1 MPRNRHPEV
10 DEMVYDSVSEDEACA
25 SPSPSTLRHQNGLS
39 GSSSSS
45 HGHGHGGKTRS
56 SKLKA
61 SMTKL
66 RESSR
71 EVREKLGKVHLPHV
85 HLPSLHLSKRLH
97 HKEPAG
103 GPHETEKR
111 RRGGRKRGKQLKL
124 LKAGR
129 GSNDLNDWGMT
140 HEEELE
146 SVEQFKGEILS
157 RGEEEDFDI
166 KKEHL
171 EDENKLLRFLKARNF
186 DLDKATEMFVKHLRW
201 REENDV
207 DEILFQTFPERE
219 QLLKFY
225 PQGYHMCDK
234 QGRPVYIQYLGGI
247 NVHKILAF
255 TDEETVYRVFI
266 QEYEKFLHFK
276 LPACSEAQGRYI
288 DTSLNIM
295 DVKGI
300 SLKLITKE
308 SQRMMKKLTSITQD
322 NYPETMGNMIII
334 NAPYIFKM
342 IYGLVKPMLSPRTQS
357 KIIVLGS
364 RYMDKLL
371 EFVDIDCLPKKIGGT
386 SKYSIFDDI
395 GPWSDLVPSI
405 TTAEQLS
412 LYQSQQTSKWTDRG
426 GAITKSKSD
435 AQLSDLNGY
444 EYEEQQIY
452 SDEDVQ
458 EDSGAFYTTRW
469 SNERMPSVS
478 EDILLDSSTDMSGV
492 DADVSGTVD
501 KPSLL
506 DWVGMLEQELAQ
518 LVIRGETESRRDL
531 RTRGTAVD
539 DDSTSIMSR
548 IKDMEMQLSTLL
560 DAYPLVKEEANGK
573 ESQLHPPPRFQ
584 LPNQPTWVQARKV
597 NQHQKGVNL
606 VDRIVELEA
615 DICALGKQSPA
626 LFKAG
631 AQAVKESQTATHSF
645 TWFGIPHAFT
655 CCYGGQAV
663 PHI

>member
-1 MPRNRHPEV
+1 
-10 DEMVYDSVSEDEACA
+10 
-25 SPSPSTLRHQNGLS
+25 
-39 GSSSSS
+39 
-45 HGHGHGGKTRS
+45 
-56 SKLKA
+56 
-61 SMTKL
+61 
-66 RESSR
+66 
-71 EVREKLGKVHLPHV
+71 VREKLGKVHLPHV

-103 GPHETEKR
+103 GPHEAEGR
-111 RRGGRKRGKQLKL
+111 RRKGGRKKL

-129 GSNDLNDWGMT
+129 GSSDLNDWGMT
-140 HEEELE
+140 HEEELQ
-146 SVEQFKGEILS
+146 SVEQFKKEILS
-157 RGEEEDFDI
+157 HEDEVVERENFSI
-166 KKEHL
+166 RREHL

-186 DLDKATEMFVKHLRW
+186 DLDKATEMYLKHLKW
-201 REENDV
+201 RDENDV
-207 DEILFQTFPERE
+207 EDILFQTFPERE

-322 NYPETMGNMIII
+322 NYPETMGNMVII

-342 IYGLVKPMLSPRTQS
+342 IYSLVKPMLSPRTQS

-371 EFVDIDCLPKKIGGT
+371 EFVDIECLPKKIGGT

-405 TTAEQLS
+405 TTTEQLS
-412 LYQSQQTSKWTDRG
+412 LYQSQQMSKWIDRA
-426 GAITKSKSD
+426 AITKSKSD

-444 EYEEQQIY
+444 DFEEQNIY
-452 SDEDVQ
+452 SDEDAQ
-458 EDSGAFYTTRW
+458 EEGFTTTRS
-469 SNERMPSVS
+469 SNEKMPSGTSDYDFLADLGSDEVS
-478 EDILLDSSTDMSGV
+478 SEGGAV
-492 DADVSGTVD
+492 VNNVVD

-506 DWVGMLEQELAQ
+506 EWVALLEQELAQ
-518 LVIRGETESRRDL
+518 LVVKGETESKRDL
-531 RTRGTAVD
+531 RTSGTILEEEED
-539 DDSTSIMSR
+539 ESIPTIISC
-548 IKDMEMQLSTLL
+548 IGDMEMQLCSLL
-560 DAYPLVKEEANGK
+560 DVYPLVGK
-573 ESQLHPPPRFQ
+573 EDAVHHKEPHPQ
-584 LPNQPTWVQARKV
+584 LPNQPTWIRGTRRATTHVKDPPPHHHQQ
-597 NQHQKGVNL
+597 QHKDGSL
-606 VDRIVELEA
+606 VHRIVALEK
-615 DICALGKQSPA
+615 DIHALVAQSPA
-626 LFKAG
+626 LFKAASE
-631 AQAVKESQTATHSF
+631 AQVLKEPRASNNKSA
-645 TWFGIPHAFT
+645 WFGIPQAFT
-655 CCYGGQAV
+655 CCYGAQAV
-663 PHI
+663 PQI